1 MKFRLKKLDWL
12 IIRSFVGPF
21 LVTFILV
28 LFAFTIQFYW
38 LYMDELIGK
47 GLGAGLMLQ
56 LLLYMSTTL
65 VPVALPLGI
74 LLASIMTFGELGE
87 NYELVAIKSS
97 GISLFRFMMPLT
109 IFIFFISVG
118 AFFFNNNVIPVTN
131 LKAFSLLYDM
141 RNSKPTMSINAGRF
155 NREIDNFS
163 IRVGKKEEDGQ
174 TIRDVVI
181 YDHTEGKGNRNVVL
195 ADSGKMYSS
204 ANGKYLIFELNNG
217 WRYEESNNKGS
228 LDQTRMHFGTWY
240 KSFDMSNFSFSR
252 TEEDRFTDNHE
263 MMNIVQLKG
272 QIDSSGSRERK
283 VYSGVDRYFKPYL
296 VWYQNRK
303 DDSLLFEKVKSD
315 TLPVIAY
322 EKSLV
327 ELIPD
332 SAQTHKLEQAVSAVR
347 NIQRSLSDV
356 KRELIFEYEKR
367 VKFQISLHQKFTLTV
382 ACLLLFLIGAPLG
395 AIIRKGGLGM
405 PVVVAIGFFIVY
417 FITSSTGEKLAAK
430 QAVPVWQGIW
440 LSTFILIPI
449 AAFILWQARNDS
461 PIFTKESYLRVWH
474 KVKGVLGK
482 KKSNGLI
489 K

>member
-1 MKFRLKKLDWL
+1 MKLRLKKLDWL
-12 IIRSFVGPF
+12 IIRSFIGPF
-21 LVTFILV
+21 IVTFILV

-97 GISLFRFMMPLT
+97 GISLFRFMLPLT
-109 IFIFFISVG
+109 IFIFFISIG

-141 RNSKPTMSINAGRF
+141 RNSKPTMSINEGIF

-163 IRVGKKEEDGQ
+163 IRIGKKEEDGK
-174 TIRDVVI
+174 TIRDIVI
-181 YDHTEGKGNRNVVL
+181 YDHSDGRGNRNMVL
-195 ADSGKMYSS
+195 ADSGKMYTS

-217 WRYEESNNKGS
+217 WRYEESNSKGS

-240 KSFDMSNFSFSR
+240 KSFDMSKFSFSR
-252 TEEDRFTDNHE
+252 TDESRFNDNHE
-263 MMNIVQLKG
+263 MMNIVQLKE
-272 QIDSSGSRERK
+272 QIDSSGRK
-283 VYSGVDRYFKPYL
+283 EKKIYTGVERYFKPYL
-296 VWYQNRK
+296 VWYQNRR
-303 DDSLLFEKVKSD
+303 DDSLVFAKIKSD
-315 TLPVIAY
+315 TLPVRSF
-322 EKSLV
+322 KQSFL

-332 SAQTHKLEQAVSAVR
+332 SLQTNKLEQAISSAQ

-356 KRELIFEYEKR
+356 NRELVYEYEKR
-367 VKFQISLHQKFTLTV
+367 VKYQISLHQKFTLTV

-430 QAVPVWQGIW
+430 HAVPVWQGIW

-461 PIFTKESYLRVWH
+461 PIFTKESYLRIWQ
-474 KVKGVLGK
+474 KVKAPFIK
-482 KKSNGLI
+482 KI
-489 K
+489 R